1 MGLVKIFTLPSQHLT
16 PILFCL
22 NVYECSMA
30 ESEFWKGPI
39 DTGPVP
45 ETDSSYDCI
54 VVGGGPGGSAAA
66 SYLAMQGKSVLLL
79 EKGIWPRDKIC
90 GDAVGGKSLSHV
102 SALGV
107 KTRLEATPHF
117 RVTGIVF
124 SSPNGSEVTVPLPEE
139 DVARLEAGYSLP
151 REQFDW
157 LLFERAT
164 ELVRKNGGYV
174 VQGATVT
181 EVFESEQKITGVQVR
196 IGGKRGEVLHF
207 HAPWTIGAGGDR
219 CPVAK
224 KIVKEMNGGDLIE
237 KMHYCGGY
245 REYWSGVKG
254 CEGDAGNIEIHFVD
268 GIIPGYFW
276 LFPIGGGKVNVG
288 SGLVFGLMDKKKKKL
303 KALQAEVIANH
314 PSFKDRFADAEMIKG
329 SGKGWQ
335 LPFGSPRKGRK
346 NQPRRAYADGALL
359 IGDAASLVDPF
370 SGEGVG
376 NALVSGEI
384 AARHVIEN
392 NGGSD
397 YQEELWAA
405 LGPELSNSFKMQ
417 KMSQRKWLLNWF
429 VKKASK
435 KPVIQEMMT
444 EMIASKEAQENLHSK
459 WFLVKTLLF

>member
-1 MGLVKIFTLPSQHLT
+1 VTLT
-16 PILFCL
+16 LFCL
-22 NVYECSMA
+22 KLCVCYMPEA
-30 ESEFWKGPI
+30 EFWELPINTGPIPEPDSEF
-39 DTGPVP
+39 
-45 ETDSSYDCI
+45 DCI

-66 SYLAMQGKSVLLL
+66 SYLAIQGKKVLLV
-79 EKGIWPRDKIC
+79 EKGVWPRDKIC

-107 KTRLEATPHF
+107 KARLESTPHF

-151 REQFDW
+151 RQQFDW
-157 LLFERAT
+157 LLFDRAT
-164 ELVRKNGGYV
+164 ELVIENGGSV
-174 VQGATVT
+174 MQGTTVT
-181 EVFESEQKITGVQVR
+181 EVYSEGDKITGIQVG
-196 IGGKRGEVLHF
+196 IGGKRGEKMNF
-207 HAPWTIGAGGDR
+207 YAPWTIGAGGDR
-219 CPVAK
+219 CPVAR
-224 KIVKEMNGGDLIE
+224 KIVKEMAGQELIE

-245 REYWSGVKG
+245 REYWDGVKG
-254 CEGDAGNIEIHFVD
+254 CEGDSGNIEIHFVE

-276 LFPIGGGKVNVG
+276 LFPLGGGKVNVG

-303 KALQAEVIANH
+303 KALQADVIANH
-314 PSFKDRFADAEMIKG
+314 PAFKERFADAKMIKG
-329 SGKGWQ
+329 TGKGWQ

-346 NQPRRAYADGALL
+346 NQPRKAYASGALL

-392 NGGSD
+392 KGGQE
-397 YQEELWAA
+397 YQDELWNA

>member
-1 MGLVKIFTLPSQHLT
+1 MPEAEFWELPINT
-16 PILFCL
+16 GPIPEP
-22 NVYECSMA
+22 N
-30 ESEFWKGPI
+30 SEF
-39 DTGPVP
+39 
-45 ETDSSYDCI
+45 DCI

-66 SYLAMQGKSVLLL
+66 SYLAIQGKKVLLI
-79 EKGIWPRDKIC
+79 EKGVWPRDKIC

-107 KTRLEATPHF
+107 KARLESTPHF

-151 REQFDW
+151 RQQFDW
-157 LLFERAT
+157 LLFDRAT
-164 ELVRKNGGYV
+164 ELVTENGGSV
-174 VQGATVT
+174 MQGTTVT
-181 EVFESEQKITGVQVR
+181 EVYSEGNKITGIQVG
-196 IGGKRGEVLHF
+196 IGGKRGEKMNF
-207 HAPWTIGAGGDR
+207 YAPWTIGAGGDR
-219 CPVAK
+219 CPVAR
-224 KIVKEMNGGDLIE
+224 KIVKEMAGQELIE

-245 REYWSGVKG
+245 REYWDGVKG
-254 CEGDAGNIEIHFVD
+254 CEGDSGNIEIHFVE

-276 LFPIGGGKVNVG
+276 LFPLGGGKVNVG

-303 KALQAEVIANH
+303 KALQADVIANH
-314 PSFKDRFADAEMIKG
+314 PAFKERFTDAKMIKG
-329 SGKGWQ
+329 TGKGWQ

-346 NQPRRAYADGALL
+346 NQPRKAYASGALL

-392 NGGSD
+392 KGGQE
-397 YQEELWAA
+397 YQDELWNA

>member
-1 MGLVKIFTLPSQHLT
+1 MGLVKIFTLPSQHVT

-30 ESEFWKGPI
+30 ESEFWKGTI

-164 ELVRKNGGYV
+164 ELVRKNGGSV

-181 EVFESEQKITGVQVR
+181 EVFESDQKITGVQVR

-288 SGLVFGLMDKKKKKL
+288 SGLVFGLMNKKKKKL

-335 LPFGSPRKGRK
+335 LPFGSPRKGRI
-346 NQPRRAYADGALL
+346 NQPRKAYADGALL

-384 AARHVIEN
+384 AARHVIQN